1 MEDKTDR
8 QVADNGHDDLAMH
21 TYMHACMHAR
31 TPRLLCTVYSAE
43 RPCKAAAAES
53 TQLIRWGSRTDWQ
66 YKMWTQFVNV
76 NSLSSD
82 NATREKE
89 TGGKASSE
97 TAKLESHQHGPR
109 TLIGE
114 FKYVYQIII

>member
-21 TYMHACMHAR
+21 ARTHAR
-31 TPRLLCTVYSAE
+31 HDSLCMVYSAE

-66 YKMWTQFVNV
+66 YKM
-76 NSLSSD
+76 
-82 NATREKE
+82 
-89 TGGKASSE
+89 
-97 TAKLESHQHGPR
+97 
-109 TLIGE
+109 
-114 FKYVYQIII
+114 